1 MLLILFLLFL
11 ISFQM
16 ILCAQKKRR
25 KRYENFFIS
34 SLTPVPPL
42 TPTKISFLAPENLL
56 PILTSEND
64 NFFQTFFDY
73 DLLFARQSKTLE
85 EYFEK
90 IQRSVSF
97 FSENEKNKIKKC
109 SEECDKYLMSLGA
122 SFPGF
127 DGVKASNI
135 PWKFG
140 RVQGKLYEY
149 GLAHTRFNDLIIF
162 SEDSLDKSD
171 AQFTK
176 TLIHEKIHLYQKQY
190 PNDVQTYLSH
200 NNIVK
205 VKKREY
211 NDYIRANP
219 DLDDWIYKD
228 EETGF
233 IFKCEYNSKFPK
245 HILDV
250 KNTNQLF
257 EHPFE
262 KMAVEISSRFKY
274 Q

>member
-1 MLLILFLLFL
+1 MAADGEKLLLFRTSKDL
-11 ISFQM
+11 MSGDI
-16 ILCAQKKRR
+16 
-25 KRYENFFIS
+25 YES
-34 SLTPVPPL
+34 SLINGQWSNPQ
-42 TPTKISFLAPENLL
+42 
-56 PILTSEND
+56 ILGSNVNSNGNIESSAC
-64 NFFQTFFDY
+64 Y
-73 DLLFARQSKTLE
+73 SK
-85 EYFEK
+85 
-90 IQRSVSF
+90 
-97 FSENEKNKIKKC
+97 
-109 SEECDKYLMSLGA
+109 D
-122 SFPGF
+122 
-127 DGVKASNI
+127 
-135 PWKFG
+135 
-140 RVQGKLYEY
+140 
-149 GLAHTRFNDLIIF
+149 NDLIIF

-171 AQFTK
+171 SQFTK

-205 VKKREY
+205 LKKRVY

-228 EETGF
+228 KNTGF

>member
-25 KRYENFFIS
+25 RRYENFFIS

-42 TPTKISFLAPENLL
+42 TPTKISFLSPENLL
-56 PILTSEND
+56 PILTSKKD

-176 TLIHEKIHLYQKQY
+176 TLIHEKIHLYQKQH

-205 VKKREY
+205 LKKREY

-228 EETGF
+228 EKTGF

-245 HILDV
+245 NILDV
-250 KNTNQLF
+250 KNTNQLY

-262 KMAVEISSRFKY
+262 KMAVEISGRFKY